1 MCGLY
6 DDLMAQGFSGG
17 DVEGAVTAIVVG
29 GAAHSHPMAG
39 TEELTAPVLT
49 SLALDW
55 LCFEVGLQILLATS
69 YDDISLNMRGF
80 KCVSRTSRAISA
92 RPVARTPATARR
104 HVPPDS

>member
-17 DVEGAVTAIVVG
+17 DVEGAVTAIVTG
-29 GAAHSHPMAG
+29 GAAPAG

-55 LCFEVGLQILLATS
+55 LCFEVGLHILLSTS
-69 YDDISLNMRGF
+69 
-80 KCVSRTSRAISA
+80 
-92 RPVARTPATARR
+92 
-104 HVPPDS
+104 